1 MKKKSLSLRTVLKEE
16 LKDKEF
22 RKYYEE
28 EGRKLSIGYKISQLR
43 KRVGLTQRQLARK
56 IHTTQ
61 SVVSRLENGN
71 YWTCSIKTLEKIA
84 LATGTHLSVDFEE

>member
-71 YWTCSIKTLEKIA
+71 YWTCSIKTLKKIA